1 VIENFDP
8 TKLTVDPTDGN
19 PVMIF
24 TYTTTDAAG
33 VESDP
38 ATVTMPFLGEMHL
51 GDTVWMD
58 DNGNGAQDPGEK
70 GVPGVKVELLDEDGN
85 VIDTATT
92 DADGHYEFVIREPG
106 KYRVRFDEGL
116 YYTKDCPPCNSEN
129 DSNVHGQSNTTD
141 LITMDWG
148 DTDMSIDAGVTPTAH
163 IGDYFWFDDDKDG
176 IQDPGEKGVDGGLVE
191 LLDADGNKLYWTDES
206 HSALTTE
213 PTEYP
218 AETTTDSDGKYGF
231 DVPAGNRYKV
241 RFTIPQKYR
250 DDGYVFTGANIGS
263 DAQDSDVSENGVV
276 TVAIDAVAG
285 ENRITLDAGIN
296 CGCDEVASDSGDA
309 MSKLAFGIMMLLT
322 MSMALILVRRETQ
335 YKGN

>member
-58 DNGNGAQDPGEK
+58 DNGNGAQDSGEK
-70 GVPGVKVELLDEDGN
+70 GVSGVKVELLDEDGN

-106 KYRVRFDEGL
+106 KYRVRFDESY
-116 YYTKDCPPCNSEN
+116 YYTKDCPPCNDEN
-129 DSNVHGQSNTTD
+129 DSNVHGLDNTTD

-163 IGDYFWFDDDKDG
+163 IGDYFWYDDNKNG
-176 IQDPGEKGVDGGLVE
+176 KQDPGEHGAKGKVE
-191 LLDADGNKLYWTDES
+191 LLDEKGNKLYWVDETRK
-206 HSALTTE
+206 AVTTE
-213 PTEYP
+213 KTDYP
-218 AETTTDSDGKYGF
+218 AEMEIGTDGKYGF
-231 DVPAGNRYKV
+231 DVPAGKKYLV
-241 RFTIPQKYR
+241 RFSMSQEDI
-250 DDGYVFTGANIGS
+250 DNGYVFTGANVGE
-263 DAQDSDVSENGVV
+263 DGVDSDVDDNGII
-276 TVAIDAVAG
+276 TVPVYAEPGNNVL
-285 ENRITLDAGIN
+285 TLDAGIN
-296 CGCDEVASDSGDA
+296 CGCSDIQSDSGDA
-309 MSKLAFGIMMLLT
+309 MGGIMGVLMLLASL
-322 MSMALILVRRETQ
+322 SMGLMLIRRQERID
-335 YKGN
+335 